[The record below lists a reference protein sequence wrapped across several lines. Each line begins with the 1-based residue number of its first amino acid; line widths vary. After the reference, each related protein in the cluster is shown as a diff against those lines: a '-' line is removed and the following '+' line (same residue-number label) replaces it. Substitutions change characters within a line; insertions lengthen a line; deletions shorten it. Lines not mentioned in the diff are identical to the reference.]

1 MQTQMSARTLDRI
14 LFTGGVVGLG
24 TALLLYLEQI
34 YPLSLVID
42 GGAGLL
48 LALGFAGRKQ
58 LLPEHKLW
66 LLMSCGGV
74 VGAVAVL
81 QGPFT
86 ADGLMVLAG
95 VSALAF
101 SNWSGGKALWIP
113 ALCIG
118 YLLSLTLLV
127 ALRYI
132 QYPVD
137 VLADVNHPGLWLIT
151 SGSFLLLV
159 LAMGASIFELKAR
172 LWQKIQH
179 LQTSNQ
185 HLFRAAY
192 HDELTG
198 CVNKHLLQQQL
209 NPQLQAGGCGTLLVL
224 RLTHLRQLNA
234 LHGHQQGDEYI
245 RAMARHMAKSLRS
258 PQQLARLNGPQFAIW
273 LPDLADAQPL
283 AQQLLQVCQAE
294 LDLGLSGVNLIAAAV
309 TAPAHGTDLAE
320 LLKNADV
327 VFSHQRAGE
336 RFTAF
341 SAQMARQMSAHN
353 LAKQRVRHALDTQL
367 FYPVYQSKVSS
378 HDGHICGFEGLARMQ
393 CFDQLPPLTPGQFI
407 PLLHEEGWMDEFG
420 RSMLQLIIGD
430 IPVLQQKF
438 GAALKVSANVSPPL
452 FLAQGF
458 TAFIRDCLA
467 HHRVAPQNLVLEIT
481 EEVFATEPARIIAV
495 TQELQQMGVEVSLDD
510 FGTGFSSLKYLQL
523 VRFDEIKI
531 DKSFVDRIALD
542 DNSFVLCA
550 AICRLG
556 TDLGCRIVA
565 EGVEQA
571 EQVDQIRRTGCQQMQ
586 GFYYARPVSLTAL
599 L

>member
-1 MQTQMSARTLDRI
+1 MQTQMSARTLNRI

-24 TALLLYLEQI
+24 TALLLYMEQI
-34 YPLSLVID
+34 YQLSMVID

-48 LALGFAGRKQ
+48 LALGFVWRKQ
-58 LLPEHKLW
+58 LQPEQKLW

-113 ALCIG
+113 ALCLS
-118 YLLSLTLLV
+118 YLLCLTLLV
-127 ALRYI
+127 ALRYV
-132 QYPVD
+132 QYPLD

-151 SGSFLLLV
+151 SGSFLLLL

-185 HLFRAAY
+185 QLFSAAY

-198 CVNKHLLQQQL
+198 CINKHRLQQQL
-209 NPQLQAGGCGTLLVL
+209 DPQLKAGGCGTLLVL

-245 RAMARHMAKSLRS
+245 RALARHMANSLRP

-273 LPDLADAQPL
+273 LPDLSDAQPL
-283 AQQLLQVCQAE
+283 VKQLLQVCQVE

-309 TAPAHGTDLAE
+309 TAPAHGADLAE

-327 VFSHQRAGE
+327 VFSHQRQGE

-341 SAQMARQMSAHN
+341 SAQMAQQLSAHN

-378 HDGHICGFEGLARMQ
+378 HDSHICGFEGLARMQ
-393 CFDQLPPLTPGQFI
+393 SFDQLPPLTPGQFI

-430 IPVLQQKF
+430 IPLLQQKF

>member
-1 MQTQMSARTLDRI
+1 MQTRMSARTLDRI
-14 LFTGGVVGLG
+14 LFTGALVGLG
-24 TALLLYLEQI
+24 TAMLLYLDQI
-34 YPLSLVID
+34 YPLSMAVD
-42 GGAGLL
+42 GGAGVL
-48 LALGFAGRKQ
+48 LALGYLGRKRLGSEQ
-58 LLPEHKLW
+58 KLW
-66 LLMSCGGV
+66 LLMGCGVV

-113 ALCIG
+113 TVCTG
-118 YLLSLTLLV
+118 YLLGLSALV
-127 ALRYI
+127 AVKYV

-137 VLADVNHPGLWLIT
+137 VLADVNHPGLWLIS
-151 SGSFLLLV
+151 SGSFLLLL

-179 LQTSNQ
+179 LETSNQ
-185 HLFRAAY
+185 QLFRTAY

-198 CVNKHLLQQQL
+198 SANKNLLQQHL
-209 NPQLQAGGCGTLLVL
+209 DPQLQAGGSGTLLVL

-234 LHGHQQGDEYI
+234 LHGHQQGDHYI
-245 RAMARHMAKSLRS
+245 QALALHLAKIIRP

-273 LPDLADAQPL
+273 LPDQADVAPL
-283 AQQLLQVCQAE
+283 ARRLLQQFQAE
-294 LDLGLSGVNLIAAAV
+294 LDQGLSGVSLIAAAV
-309 TAPAHGTDLAE
+309 TAPQHGADLAE

-327 VFSHQRAGE
+327 VFSHQRHGE
-336 RFTAF
+336 RFSAF
-341 SAQMARQMSAHN
+341 STQMAQQLSAHN
-353 LAKQRVRHALDTQL
+353 LAKQRVRHALDAQM

-393 CFDQLPPLTPGQFI
+393 SFDSQAPLGPGQFI

-430 IPVLQQKF
+430 IPVLLQKY
-438 GAALKVSANVSPPL
+438 GPALKVSANVSPPL

-458 TAFIRDCLA
+458 TAFIRDGLA

-556 TDLGCRIVA
+556 TDLGCRMVA
-565 EGVEQA
+565 EGVEYE
-571 EQVDQIRRTGCQQMQ
+571 EQVAQIRRTGCQQMQ
-586 GFYYARPVSLTAL
+586 GFFYARPVSLTAL